1 MELNT
6 WVAIYL
12 TILIFVLVGMGLIP
26 ELIEK
31 SKGKSVNPSAQNA
44 EDDSSKE
51 S

>member
-1 MELNT
+1 MELNM

-12 TILIFVLVGMGLIP
+12 TILIFVLVALGLIP

-31 SKGKSVNPSAQNA
+31 SKGTSVNMHA
-44 EDDSSKE
+44 ENKEDKSSDE